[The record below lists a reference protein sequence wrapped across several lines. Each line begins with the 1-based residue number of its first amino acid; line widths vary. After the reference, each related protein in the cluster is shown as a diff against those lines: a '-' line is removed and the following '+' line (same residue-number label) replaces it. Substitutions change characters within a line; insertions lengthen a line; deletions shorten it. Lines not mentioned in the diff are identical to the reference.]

1 MELHGVFVDC
11 NLREDRGEGGGG
23 ELEFRIPF
31 PTVLM

>member
-11 NLREDRGEGGGG
+11 NLREDRGEGGG